1 LTICQRKRKIDRS
14 GPIDLPST
22 IWRHA
27 AHAPSRNTWAS
38 LRSDRENQM
47 VKIVATKTDRKTSK
61 EGLGRRARD
70 VGGEIREKHSN
81 TMVNKLST
89 KHVEASATGHKRE
102 ASPSDMLIRNVEH
115 GVVIR
120 APNVRFGSVTVK
132 GPVPDAE
139 TVKRN
144 VASGQSALKRALAA
158 LSKPG
163 IKLPRNKGVPLYR
176 ADPEDPT
183 ILIRELNGREERGTL
198 ADGEF
203 KTSK

>member
-1 LTICQRKRKIDRS
+1 
-14 GPIDLPST
+14 
-22 IWRHA
+22 
-27 AHAPSRNTWAS
+27 
-38 LRSDRENQM
+38 M
-47 VKIVATKTDRKTSK
+47 VKTAAVNSSKKTSK
-61 EGLGRRARD
+61 DKLDSGARD
-70 VGGEIREKHSN
+70 AGGEVRLKRGETTVKTLRAEYGEDFAKRYKIDAPLDDSLKMKFEHPA
-81 TMVNKLST
+81 MVKT
-89 KHVEASATGHKRE
+89 KK
-102 ASPSDMLIRNVEH
+102 
-115 GVVIR
+115 
-120 APNVRFGSVTVK
+120 VRFGSVTIK

-176 ADPEDPT
+176 ADPENPT

-203 KTSK
+203 ITSK